1 MKIKRGKYT
10 LFSDRFSYWLKEDKV
25 VQKGENKGRVY
36 DTTVCGY
43 HPHID
48 SLLKAFVEAKMKESD
63 ATSMKKLLEDVKKI
77 KDDLL
82 ALIDGRTDI

>member
-1 MKIKRGKYT
+1 MKIKIGKYT
-10 LFSDRFSYWLKEDKV
+10 LYSDRWCYWLKEDKV

-48 SLLKAFVEAKMKESD
+48 SLLKAFVEIKIKESD
-63 ATSMKKLLEDVKKI
+63 ATSMKKLLEDAKKI
-77 KDDLL
+77 KDDLVM
-82 ALIDGRTDI
+82 LIEENDV